1 MLTYTQL
8 QREVKSYEYELHE
21 LLKLIRI
28 KALLY
33 RSNRTDIKV
42 NKFDTVA
49 LRARIE
55 IRLLTSI
62 LDLGETYRQH
72 SESLYYMK
80 QELEE
85 IKAIFR

>member
-21 LLKLIRI
+21 LLK
-28 KALLY
+28 ALLY
-33 RSNRTDIKV
+33 RSNRTDVKV
-42 NKFDTVA
+42 NKYDTVA

-55 IRLLTSI
+55 IRLLISI